1 MATITRRS
9 ERRSQRSS
17 RRLSDRR
24 LADQRGYTYI
34 GLLFVVALTGGA
46 LAAAGTLWRVQAQ
59 REREADLL
67 FTGRQFAAA
76 IARYY
81 ERTPV
86 GQPQRFP
93 ARLEELLEDRRWPA
107 APRHLRRLFIDP
119 MTGRAEWGTVL
130 APDGRIMGVYS
141 LSPQAPIKRAG
152 FGWPYEGFSEA
163 ATYQDWRFV
172 YVQPGGAGN

>member
-1 MATITRRS
+1 MTSAAARRARPSMAATTRP
-9 ERRSQRSS
+9 
-17 RRLSDRR
+17 SD
-24 LADQRGYTYI
+24 QGGYTYI
-34 GLLFVVALTGGA
+34 GLLFLIVLMGTM

-86 GQPQRFP
+86 GQPARFP
-93 ARLEELLEDRRWPA
+93 AHLEDLLEDRRWPTTT
-107 APRHLRRLFIDP
+107 RHLRRIFVDP
-119 MTGRAEWGTVL
+119 MTGKAEWGTVL
-130 APDGRIMGVYS
+130 APDGRIVGVYS
-141 LSPQAPIKRAG
+141 LSPSAPIKRTD
-152 FGWPYEGFSEA
+152 FGWPYEDFSSS

-172 YVQPGGAGN
+172 YVQPGSTNN